1 MPRRNVW
8 CVGRN
13 YRAHAA
19 ELSGSVFKNND
30 NDPSRWPI
38 VFTVALR
45 LGGSLLT
52 YGLPNTIQFVS
63 YIGPASWLYTLGITM
78 VFAFLVN
85 SILGAKFKSV
95 NMVEALKSVE

>member
-1 MPRRNVW
+1 MGLP
-8 CVGRN
+8 
-13 YRAHAA
+13 
-19 ELSGSVFKNND
+19 
-30 NDPSRWPI
+30 
-38 VFTVALR
+38 
-45 LGGSLLT
+45 LGLMLGPPLLQLLLT